1 MAEKSEEHVR
11 RIEAV
16 VGVLKEIGQ
25 SHIIPRNI
33 RRTADSAIEAVR
45 DRAVSPG
52 IRAANAVSILEG
64 ILNDPNMPSFARV
77 KIWNAISELETIRD

>member
-1 MAEKSEEHVR
+1 LAEKSKEHAR